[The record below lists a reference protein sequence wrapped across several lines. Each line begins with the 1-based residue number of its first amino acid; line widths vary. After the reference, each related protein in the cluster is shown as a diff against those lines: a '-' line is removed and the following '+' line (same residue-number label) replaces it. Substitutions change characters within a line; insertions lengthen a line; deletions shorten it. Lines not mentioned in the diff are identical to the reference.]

1 MRNDNFVKNNNIV
14 DHDSVGYIKRRKRA
28 IIMFF
33 SSIYLFCLLFIL
45 LKFGIIRLGSNKLW
59 ALINILNILFNIISI
74 IHMDITKR
82 VYKNIAVSNYNEI
95 NVLTKRETLILILP
109 VVISAYFIFLQ
120 VMGCLIFI
128 GGIYITVDK
137 FNRPY
142 DPIEDSRYGT
152 REIKSEGRGDS

>member
-1 MRNDNFVKNNNIV
+1 VENNHIV

-45 LKFGIIRLGSNKLW
+45 FKFGIIRLGSNKLW
-59 ALINILNILFNIISI
+59 GLINILNILFSIISI
-74 IHMDITKR
+74 IYMDSTKR
-82 VYKNIAVSNYNEI
+82 VYKNIAVPNYNEI

-109 VVISAYFIFLQ
+109 VVIAAYFIFLQ
-120 VMGCLIFI
+120 IIGYLIII

-142 DPIEDSRYGT
+142 DPIEDIRYVT
-152 REIKSEGRGDS
+152 RETKSEGRGDR